1 MKNHMRSLD
10 QNYNVKI
17 LSRISEIHQYK
28 SLAEMLQ
35 IKYPKI
41 WKENKNIKKKNFN
54 HIKLKI
60 LLGFC

>member
-1 MKNHMRSLD
+1 MRSLV

-28 SLAEMLQ
+28 LLAEMLQ

-41 WKENKNIKKKNFN
+41 WKENKKIKKR
-54 HIKLKI
+54 I
-60 LLGFC
+60 LII